1 MVFQIY
7 LLLLSRWLVVNLI
20 LITIDD
26 GEGPKEKVV
35 VVSQ

>member
-7 LLLLSRWLVVNLI
+7 LLSRWLVVNLI